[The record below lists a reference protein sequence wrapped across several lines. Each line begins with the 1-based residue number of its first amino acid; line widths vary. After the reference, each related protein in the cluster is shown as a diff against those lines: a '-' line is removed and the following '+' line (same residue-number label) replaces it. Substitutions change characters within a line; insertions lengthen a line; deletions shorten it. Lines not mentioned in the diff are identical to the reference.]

1 MDKPHKKLDAWKLAM
16 ELVKTVYKAT
26 ADFPAVEKYSLTD
39 QIRRAA
45 VSVPSNIA
53 EGAARQTKKEFANFL
68 HIAQGSLSELDTQ
81 LELARELGYL
91 SVESWNTLDA
101 LLIRVDKMLTGLIR
115 SLLSRR
121 TDPTPNAARLT
132 APNPSRLTASN
143 PSRLTASNPSRLT
156 ASNPSRLTA
165 SNALRL
171 TASHD

>member
-16 ELVKTVYKAT
+16 ELVKAVYKAT
-26 ADFPAVEKYSLTD
+26 ADFPVVEKFSLTD

-53 EGAARQTKKEFANFL
+53 EGAARQTKKEFSNFL

-81 LELARELGYL
+81 LELALELGYL
-91 SVESWNTLDA
+91 SVESWNALDG

-121 TDPTPNAARLT
+121 SDPTPNAARLT
-132 APNPSRLTASN
+132 EVNASPLTASN
-143 PSRLTASNPSRLT
+143 ASPLTKVNS
-156 ASNPSRLTA
+156 SRLTA
-165 SNALRL
+165 SNALPL
-171 TASHD
+171 TPEGL